1 MVVVLGDQ
9 LLHLTYGV
17 FPSLTHMLGD
27 IWYFSPDHD
36 SIFITEMI
44 EILVMLIVGQ
54 SDCIGSD
61 FHYQGHVLF
70 MVFLGYCVS
79 LVFSILMAAHSP

>member
-44 EILVMLIVGQ
+44 EILAKGKFEKVG
-54 SDCIGSD
+54 
-61 FHYQGHVLF
+61 
-70 MVFLGYCVS
+70 
-79 LVFSILMAAHSP
+79 